1 MQNLSAQDDRRQRQ
15 LRELRDWH
23 HRVHLQFCRQVYMQQ
38 ISQGGHAT
46 LEQPAG
52 AKSKPKHF
60 MIFLVTTPPSTSVS
74 MDVCAWPT
82 LANGCR

>member
-1 MQNLSAQDDRRQRQ
+1 
-15 LRELRDWH
+15 
-23 HRVHLQFCRQVYMQQ
+23 MQQ